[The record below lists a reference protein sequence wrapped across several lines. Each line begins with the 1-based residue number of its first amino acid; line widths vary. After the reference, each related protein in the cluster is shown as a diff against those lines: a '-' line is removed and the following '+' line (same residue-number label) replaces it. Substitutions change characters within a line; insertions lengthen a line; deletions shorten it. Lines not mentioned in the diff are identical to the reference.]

1 MTQLTP
7 LLISI
12 LLFVS
17 GKLKPLEP
25 GFKNVTSFLITLHQ
39 PVNNLKDK
47 LNQQKLFIA
56 SLPSIHFSNLAL
68 QAENG
73 KLKTENLLLRNK
85 LNLKSFELPTYN
97 TVPVRIIKID
107 QTISATSDHTD
118 LIKPGMPLTQS
129 TNIVGIVQKV
139 SSSIIYILP
148 LTNKDASFPVQTNHD
163 IKGNYLFQDQIP
175 QMANIANKN
184 VPNQMSTVF
193 TLPTEQIPE
202 GLIVGEVTQALTQ
215 PSNPIQ
221 RVEIKLS
228 ANPSEASVKEGLHII
243 LSP

>member
-1 MTQLTP
+1 MAQLTP

-12 LLFVS
+12 LLLVS

-25 GFKNVTSFLITLHQ
+25 GYQEVTNTLISINQ
-39 PVNNLKDK
+39 PIYNLKNK
-47 LNQQKLFIA
+47 VNQQKLFIT

-68 QAENG
+68 QAENNN
-73 KLKTENLLLRNK
+73 LKTQNLLLKNK
-85 LNLKSFELPTYN
+85 LDLKSFSSPVYN
-97 TVPVRIIKID
+97 TIPVRIININ

-118 LIKPGMPLTQS
+118 LIEPGMPLVQS
-129 TNIVGIVQKV
+129 TNIIGIVQKV

-148 LTNKDASFPVQTNHD
+148 LTNKNVSFPAQTNQGV
-163 IKGNYLFQDQIP
+163 KGNYLFQDQIP
-175 QMANIANKN
+175 QMANIASQNT
-184 VPNQMSTVF
+184 PNQTNTVF

-202 GLIVGEVTQALTQ
+202 GLIVGTVTQTLTK

-228 ANPSEASVKEGLHII
+228 SNPSEASAKKGVHII
-243 LSP
+243 TQP

>member
-12 LLFVS
+12 LLLVS

-25 GFKNVTSFLITLHQ
+25 SYQKVTSALISINR
-39 PVNNLKDK
+39 PIYNLKNK
-47 LNQQKLFIA
+47 LNQQKLFIT
-56 SLPSIHFSNLAL
+56 SLPGMHFNNLAL
-68 QAENG
+68 QAENSQ
-73 KLKTENLLLRNK
+73 LKTQNLLLKNK
-85 LNLKSFELPTYN
+85 LNLEDFHTPSWN
-97 TVPVRIIKID
+97 TVPVRIIKVD
-107 QTISATSDHTD
+107 NLISATSDQTD
-118 LIKPGMPLTQS
+118 KIKPGMPLVSS
-129 TNIVGIVQKV
+129 TNLIGIVQKI

-148 LTNKDASFPVQTNHD
+148 LTDKNVTFPVQTD
-163 IKGNYLFQDQIP
+163 QDVKGNYIFQDQIP
-175 QMANIANKN
+175 QMANIS
-184 VPNQMSTVF
+184 NQTHLNQNDTVF

-202 GLIVGEVTQALTQ
+202 GLIVGQVVQSLTQ

-228 ANPSEASVKEGLHII
+228 PQQGTHII